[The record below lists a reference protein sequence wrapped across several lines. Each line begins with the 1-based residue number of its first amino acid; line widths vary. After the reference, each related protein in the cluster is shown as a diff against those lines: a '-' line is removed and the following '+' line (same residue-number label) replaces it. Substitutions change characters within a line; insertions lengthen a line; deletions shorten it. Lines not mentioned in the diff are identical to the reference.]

1 VRSDEFSGPVSA
13 RGKYCGPPLT
23 RDILHRRFIFFPL
36 CLCARYMFSLS
47 LSLSLALSYL
57 SASPFRQRDIIS
69 SWLLAHRRTTDNSAK
84 LRAGCLI
91 ARHSGSANS
100 RCIRRSR
107 NSAAAGYLLNPLLH
121 RFAKPV
127 RIPDKVHWTVA
138 RISITIAHREMESLF
153 HRLFSLALSLSLSL
167 SLFFFLSTLAARQS
181 TDLR

>member
-1 VRSDEFSGPVSA
+1 MPVRGI
-13 RGKYCGPPLT
+13 C
-23 RDILHRRFIFFPL
+23 
-36 CLCARYMFSLS
+36 SLS

-153 HRLFSLALSLSLSL
+153 HRLFSLALSLSL
-167 SLFFFLSTLAARQS
+167 FFFPVHTCGSTIDGLTTDAARF
-181 TDLR
+181 DLRLCLPFFRVNKIAS